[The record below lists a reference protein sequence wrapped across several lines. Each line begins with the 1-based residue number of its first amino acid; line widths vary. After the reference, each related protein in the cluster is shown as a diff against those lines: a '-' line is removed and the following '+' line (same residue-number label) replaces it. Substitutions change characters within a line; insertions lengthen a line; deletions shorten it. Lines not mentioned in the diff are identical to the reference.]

1 MPRSTSRRTSARQ
14 SGAGRGAAGSGASGA
29 GAGAGTGTG
38 TAASA
43 ATGVTM
49 AAELSSGFGSA
60 SVPRTEAELATC
72 PAASAAGTAT
82 VIASVRSASSA
93 ANAPS
98 AQTTAAASRA
108 HPGGSVTGVTPAGS
122 ASRSVTA
129 GSASG
134 PRLRARSVYVSWPP
148 ALTGEGPASSVSARF
163 AAGPIR
169 ACTVAKLLAV
179 AASGSPALTV
189 AVLVS
194 SVAALP
200 PATSASTRTAAVPP
214 FSSDGNVQEST
225 RAEIEHAP
233 VPAVT
238 VAAGLTSAAGSGSRI
253 VTFVAR
259 EGPWLP
265 ASSTNATRP
274 PSTGRAGSRRLVSA
288 TSASERTSRSAD
300 ADSSPGAASAV

>member
-14 SGAGRGAAGSGASGA
+14 SGAGRRAAGGGALGA
-29 GAGAGTGTG
+29 GAGAAG
-38 TAASA
+38 SA

-60 SVPRTEAELATC
+60 SVPRTEAELATS
-72 PAASAAGTAT
+72 PAASAAGTA
-82 VIASVRSASSA
+82 AGSASGRSTPSA
-93 ANAPS
+93 ATAPR
-98 AQTTAAASRA
+98 AQTTAAASTA
-108 HPGGSVTGVTPAGS
+108 HPGGSVTGATPTGS
-122 ASRSVTA
+122 VSRSVTA

-148 ALTGEGPASSVSARF
+148 ALTGEGPASTVSARS

-225 RAEIEHAP
+225 RAEIEHVP

-259 EGPWLP
+259 EGPW
-265 ASSTNATRP
+265 
-274 PSTGRAGSRRLVSA
+274 
-288 TSASERTSRSAD
+288 
-300 ADSSPGAASAV
+300 